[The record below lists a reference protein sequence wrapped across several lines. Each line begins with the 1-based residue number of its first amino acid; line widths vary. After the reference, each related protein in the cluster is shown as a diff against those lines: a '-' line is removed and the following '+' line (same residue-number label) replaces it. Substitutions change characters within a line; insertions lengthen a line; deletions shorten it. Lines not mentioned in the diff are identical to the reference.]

1 MSVEK
6 YWNCTSKWELNKDDT
21 FCHLKRTMHQS
32 VLIRIMSVMFSIGT
46 DTGGGGG
53 GGMRSIQ
60 GLSRVGSNIP
70 IAPLHV
76 CCSSYKKKTIV
87 GLL

>member
-53 GGMRSIQ
+53 GACAVSK
-60 GLSRVGSNIP
+60 GSVFLCMAYNRLNI
-70 IAPLHV
+70 
-76 CCSSYKKKTIV
+76 TT
-87 GLL
+87 G